1 MYSQEVTNM
10 NPQAVQQVQQMQPQ
24 QGQDLHGVY
33 SGLHQ
38 LLLKLHQMGI
48 PGMDQVLGSLVKVH
62 TQNTAP
68 QMPGAAGRAG
78 MAGAAAGGVPQ
89 RMAQPTMPQ
98 QQGAMPAAQ
107 SAGGYYNQLQQVQSM
122 MPGAMGAAGQTAQQV
137 MPQAKGRF

>member
-1 MYSQEVTNM
+1 M
-10 NPQAVQQVQQMQPQ
+10 NPQAAQQVQQMQPQ

-38 LLLKLHQMGI
+38 LLMKLHQMGV

-68 QMPGAAGRAG
+68 QMPGAAAR
-78 MAGAAAGGVPQ
+78 AGAAMGATAAQGMPQ
-89 RMAQPTMPQ
+89 RMQQPTMPQ
-98 QQGAMPAAQ
+98 QQPQQGAMQPAH
-107 SAGGYYNQLQQVQSM
+107 SVGGYYNQLQQVQNM
-122 MPGAMGAAGQTAQQV
+122 MPGGGMGAAGQAAPQ